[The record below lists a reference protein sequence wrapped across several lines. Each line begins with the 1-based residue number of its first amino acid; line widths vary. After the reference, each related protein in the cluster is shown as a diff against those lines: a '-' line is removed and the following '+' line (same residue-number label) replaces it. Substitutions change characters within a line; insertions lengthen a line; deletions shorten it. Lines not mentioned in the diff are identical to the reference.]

1 MKVIILAGG
10 QASRLPI
17 SAKNIPKPLVKIGDK
32 TILEHRL
39 EWLKKHGLED
49 IRFSLGYLNEKMI
62 KYLKG
67 RYEYIVESEPLGT
80 GGAVKLASQDL
91 TKDFMVMNGD
101 ELADID
107 LTKFIQ
113 FHKEH
118 SFANSIV
125 GRHHPDIRGWGF
137 IKNQGIEVHRYQEKL
152 NIKRSGLINTGVY
165 IFSPKTFKSIKAKK
179 FSTEY
184 DISPKLAEQR
194 QYAVFIHQGRWLGI
208 NTEED
213 VKVANQLWSP
223 QKGN

>member
-10 QASRLPI
+10 QATRLPI
-17 SAKNIPKPLVKIGDK
+17 SAKNIPKPLVKVAGQS
-32 TILEHRL
+32 ILEHRL
-39 EWLKKHGLED
+39 DWLKEHGLED
-49 IRFSLGYLNEKMI
+49 IRFSLGYLSEKI
-62 KYLKG
+62 IEYLNG
-67 RYEYIVESEPLGT
+67 RCEYVVEKEPLGT
-80 GGAVKLASQDL
+80 GGAVKFACQDL
-91 TKDFMVMNGD
+91 KDDFMVMNGD

-107 LTKFIQ
+107 LTKFIK

-137 IKNQGIEVHRYQEKL
+137 IKNQGIEVRQYQEKP

-165 IFSPKTFKSIKAKK
+165 IFSPETFKSIRAKK

-184 DISPKLAEQR
+184 DVSPKLSEQK
-194 QYAVFIHQGRWLGI
+194 QYAVFIHHGKWIGI

-213 VKVANQLWSP
+213 VKTANQLWSP
-223 QKGN
+223 

>member
-10 QASRLPI
+10 QATRLPV
-17 SAKNIPKPLVKIGDK
+17 SAKNIPKPLIKIRGQ

-49 IRFSLGYLNEKMI
+49 IRFSLGYLSEKMI